1 MLKIT
6 THIDID
12 SDVTIFAL
20 EGRLA
25 GPWVAELERCW
36 KATPVVRGK
45 PGLRVDLSGVT
56 YIDANGKAL
65 LARMHRDGAKFIAAG
80 CLTKSIVEEVMRAG
94 PFDRSSHGCEDESRT
109 PAQPMAASKQKER
122 T

>member
-36 KATPVVRGK
+36 KGTPVVQGK

-56 YIDANGKAL
+56 YIDADGKTL
-65 LARMHRDGAKFIAAG
+65 LARMHRDGAAFIAAG
-80 CLTKSIVEEVMRAG
+80 CLTKSIVEEVMRTG
-94 PFDRSSHGCEDESRT
+94 PFDRSSHGCESESPPQARAART
-109 PAQPMAASKQKER
+109 EESG

>member
-12 SDVTIFAL
+12 SDITVFAL

-36 KATPVVRGK
+36 KATPAVHGK

-56 YIDANGKAL
+56 YIDAEGKAL
-65 LARMHRDGAKFIAAG
+65 LARMHREGADLIAAG
-80 CLTKSIVEEVMRAG
+80 CLTKSIVEEILRAG
-94 PFDRSSHGCEDESRT
+94 PFDRSSCGCENESAPQVR
-109 PAQPMAASKQKER
+109 ASHAEGKGK
-122 T
+122 